1 MTRVAFLHTGA
12 VVIAPVMAQAKAAL
26 PDATLINY
34 LDDRIVADLGDAQRA
49 ASVADRL
56 VHLAQA
62 AREAGADVLMLTCSS
77 ISGYADDMAAR
88 AGLPVLRIDEAMAD
102 RAVATG
108 TRIAVIATLQT
119 TLTPT
124 VALLRERAE
133 LAGVAP
139 TLTEEV
145 VDGAFAAVSS
155 GDRARH
161 DELVAAAIRR
171 LAAEADVVVLAQAS
185 MASAAEAVDVAVPVL
200 TSVGLG
206 IARLAEQVAP
216 AIPAHDSTDEGDD

>member
-133 LAGVAP
+133 LAGVTP

-161 DELVAAAIRR
+161 DELVAGAIRR

-185 MASAAEAVDVAVPVL
+185 MVSAAEAVEVPIPVL